1 MKSAAPGSMNE
12 TRIDC
17 EYMIRVSSLQC
28 KLSFLTVFERLQGAL
43 ILLIGNFTVSQVA
56 GDLSIQSHMDGRA
69 EQCISYSSMLG
80 SFSIR
85 STDLVDVNM
94 SIL

>member
-12 TRIDC
+12 THIDC
-17 EYMIRVSSLQC
+17 EYIIHVSSLQC
-28 KLSFLTVFERLQGAL
+28 KLSFFTVFERLYSAL
-43 ILLIGNFTVSQVA
+43 ILLIGNLTFYQLA
-56 GDLSIQSHMDGRA
+56 DDLSIQSHMDGRA

-85 STDLVDVNM
+85 STD
-94 SIL
+94 

>member
-1 MKSAAPGSMNE
+1 MNE

-17 EYMIRVSSLQC
+17 EYIIRASSLQC
-28 KLSFLTVFERLQGAL
+28 KLSFLTVFEKLPGAL
-43 ILLIGNFTVSQVA
+43 ILLIGNLTFYQLA
-56 GDLSIQSHMDGRA
+56 DDLSIQSHMDGRA
-69 EQCISYSSMLG
+69 EQCTSYSSMLG